1 MTYPSK
7 EDKFVIMDE
16 DITIGCPQHG
26 DFLSTPDEHLKGYG
40 CPNCRHEDITKKLKE
55 INDYLDYCIEHESN
69 AYDNKTSIQAKS
81 YSTVIHD
88 TYGKTKKILDEF
100 KEIRGKV

>member
-7 EDKFVIMDE
+7 EDKYIIMDE
-16 DITIGCPQHG
+16 DITVGCPQHG
-26 DFLSTPDEHLKGYG
+26 GFLSTPDEHLKGYG
-40 CPNCRHEDITKKLKE
+40 CPNCRHEDI
-55 INDYLDYCIEHESN
+55 NDHLYYCIEHESS
-69 AYDNKTSIQAKS
+69 AHDNKTAIQAES